1 MTESDNPHQQMGN
14 FSLSIGKC
22 LEVCYIKFCT
32 YCLYYKVK
40 LPLMGAYCP
49 FMRDSKI
56 HNSRSVYFMKKAILA
71 LAVTSVFT
79 LSACGT
85 SDKVVTS
92 KAGDVTK
99 DELYNAMKKQGGK
112 NVLRSLV
119 MQKVFIKNY
128 PVKDDAVNKQFD
140 EYKKQYGDQFATL
153 LKQSGMTE
161 KELKETVRGEL
172 AMKEA
177 VKKSIT
183 DKEIK
188 ENHKPEI
195 KASHI
200 LVKDEAT
207 AKKVKDELA
216 QGKSFE
222 DLVKQYSE
230 DPGSK
235 EKGGDLGYFKPGSM
249 VKEFEDAAYK
259 LKKDEISDPVKTKF
273 GYHIIKVTDIK
284 ELKPLDQEKD
294 RIKNDL
300 VEKKMQ
306 DAQFMN
312 DLVTKEM
319 KKSDVKIEDKDL
331 KDIFETPK
339 ADSSSK

>member
-1 MTESDNPHQQMGN
+1 
-14 FSLSIGKC
+14 
-22 LEVCYIKFCT
+22 
-32 YCLYYKVK
+32 
-40 LPLMGAYCP
+40 
-49 FMRDSKI
+49 
-56 HNSRSVYFMKKAILA
+56 MKKAMLA

-99 DELYNAMKKQGGK
+99 DEFYNAMKTQGGK
-112 NVLRSLV
+112 NVLRNLV

-128 PVKDDAVNKQFD
+128 PVKDDAVNKRFD

-161 KELKETVRGEL
+161 KQLKESVRGEL

-177 VKKSIT
+177 VGKSIT

-188 ENHKPEI
+188 DNYKPEI

-200 LVKDEAT
+200 LVKDEET
-207 AKKVKDELA
+207 AKKVKAELA

-222 DLVKQYSE
+222 DLAKEYSQ

-235 EKGGDLGYFKPGSM
+235 DKGGDLGYFKPGGM

-259 LKKDEISDPVKTKF
+259 LKKDEISDPVKSQY

-284 ELKPLDQEKD
+284 ELKPFDQEKD
-294 RIKNDL
+294 NIKNDL
-300 VEKKMQ
+300 VDKKMQ

-319 KKSDVKIEDKDL
+319 KKADVKVEDKDL
-331 KDIFETPK
+331 KDVFETPK
-339 ADSSSK
+339 ADKEAKK

>member
-1 MTESDNPHQQMGN
+1 
-14 FSLSIGKC
+14 
-22 LEVCYIKFCT
+22 
-32 YCLYYKVK
+32 
-40 LPLMGAYCP
+40 
-49 FMRDSKI
+49 
-56 HNSRSVYFMKKAILA
+56 MKKAILA

-99 DELYNAMKKQGGK
+99 DEFYNAMKQQGGK
-112 NVLRSLV
+112 NVLRNLV
-119 MQKVFIKNY
+119 MEKVFIKNY

-140 EYKKQYGDQFATL
+140 EYKKQYGDQFSTL

-161 KELKETVRGEL
+161 KQIKESIRAQL

-183 DKEIK
+183 DKEVK
-188 ENHKPEI
+188 DNYKPEI

-222 DLVKQYSE
+222 DLAKQYSE

-235 EKGGDLGYFKPGSM
+235 EKGGDLGYFGPGKM

-259 LKKDEISDPVKTKF
+259 LKKDEVSEPVKSQF

-284 ELKPLDQEKD
+284 ELKPLDKEQD
-294 RIKNDL
+294 RIKDDL
-300 VEKKMQ
+300 VDKKMQ

-339 ADSSSK
+339 AEKESKK

>member
-1 MTESDNPHQQMGN
+1 
-14 FSLSIGKC
+14 
-22 LEVCYIKFCT
+22 
-32 YCLYYKVK
+32 
-40 LPLMGAYCP
+40 
-49 FMRDSKI
+49 
-56 HNSRSVYFMKKAILA
+56 MKKAILA

-99 DELYNAMKKQGGK
+99 DEFYNAMKQQGGK
-112 NVLRSLV
+112 NVLRNLV
-119 MQKVFIKNY
+119 MEKVFVKNY
-128 PVKDDAVNKQFD
+128 PVKDDAVNKRFD
-140 EYKKQYGDQFATL
+140 EYKKQYGDQFTAA

-161 KELKETVRGEL
+161 KQLKETVRGEL
-172 AMKEA
+172 AMNEA
-177 VKKSIT
+177 VKKNIT
-183 DKEIK
+183 DKEVK
-188 ENHKPEI
+188 DNYKPEI

-222 DLVKQYSE
+222 DLAKQYSE

-235 EKGGDLGYFKPGSM
+235 DKGGDLGYFKSGQM
-249 VKEFEDAAYK
+249 VKEFEDAAFK
-259 LKKDEISDPVKTKF
+259 LKKDEVSDPVKSQF

-284 ELKPLDQEKD
+284 ELKPFDQEKD
-294 RIKNDL
+294 RIKSDL
-300 VEKKMQ
+300 ADKKMK
-306 DAQFMN
+306 DPQFMN

-319 KKSDVKIEDKDL
+319 KKADVKIEDKDL
-331 KDIFETPK
+331 KDIFEAPK
-339 ADSSSK
+339 ADSSSKK